1 MRIALAFCVLASL
14 SRGIDA
20 NGRTTIPQSEYQA
33 RRNVLRS
40 NLKGVFVAFGRSG
53 TFDEQL
59 RAGFFQEP
67 YFYYLTGWTEP
78 DAVAILTKDDE
89 EFFLPSRDD
98 RYERYYGRRTSPSD
112 PDAVERTGFQ
122 KILPRSELER
132 ELFRLL
138 GGGTKVEF
146 LGPEPQSALLRQL
159 LAFRPQVSLEDVT
172 KLVDA
177 QREVKSPNEL
187 AILQESADAS
197 VEAHEAAF
205 RAVAPK
211 TYEFQIAAVMQKT
224 WEDRGCERAAYAPIV
239 ASGPNAVVLHY
250 SAAKRQVKPGDL
262 IVIDAGGECSYYAAD
277 ITRTLP
283 AGGRFSAR
291 QRELYDIVLGAQR
304 AAIDAVKPGMVIG
317 RKDTNGSL
325 MQMAYNYMDTHGR
338 DLHGDRLGKY
348 VLHGLSHHIGLEVH
362 DPGDIM
368 EPLKPGM
375 VISIEP
381 GFYIRE
387 ESLGIRI
394 EDMIVVTENGHRVL
408 TEKLP
413 KDAEAI
419 ESRMQA
425 Q

>member
-1 MRIALAFCVLASL
+1 MRIALALCVFASL
-14 SRGIDA
+14 FQVLPA
-20 NGRTTIPQSEYQA
+20 EGRTVIPQSEYQA
-33 RRNVLRS
+33 RRKVLRG
-40 NLKGVFVAFGRSG
+40 NLKGVFVAFGRSE
-53 TFDEQL
+53 TADEQL
-59 RAGFFQEP
+59 RTGFFQEP

-78 DAVAILTKDDE
+78 DAVAILTKDE
-89 EFFLPSRDD
+89 EEVFLPPRDD
-98 RYERYYGRRTSPSD
+98 RYERYYGHRISAAD

-122 KILPRSELER
+122 KILARSELER

-138 GGGTKVEF
+138 GGGKRVEF
-146 LGPEPQSALLRQL
+146 LRPEPQATLLRQV
-159 LAFRPQVSLEDVT
+159 LALRPQVSVEDVT

-197 VEAHEAAF
+197 VKAHEAAF

-211 TYEFQIAAVMQKT
+211 MYEFQIAAVMQKV
-224 WEDRGCERAAYAPIV
+224 WEDRGCERRAYAPIV

-250 SAAKRQVKPGDL
+250 SADKRQVEPGDL
-262 IVIDAGGECSYYAAD
+262 VVIDAGSECSYYAAD

-283 AGGRFSAR
+283 AVGRFTAR
-291 QRELYDIVLGAQR
+291 QREIYDIVLGAQR

-325 MQMAYNYMDTHGR
+325 MQIAYNYMDTHGR

-381 GFYIRE
+381 GIYIRE
-387 ESLGIRI
+387 ESLGIRV
-394 EDMIVVTENGHRVL
+394 EDMIVVTETGHRVL
-408 TEKLP
+408 TENLP

-425 Q
+425 H